1 MQQYVKQIIGKAY
14 LHPTNLEN
22 IMLFRKILLLT
33 IITFSFAQYEY
44 SLEDINSSSNY
55 YGENVGT
62 SYFSDQVTLHY
73 FGHYN

>member
-1 MQQYVKQIIGKAY
+1 
-14 LHPTNLEN
+14 
-22 IMLFRKILLLT
+22 MLFRKILLLT

-62 SYFSDQVTLHY
+62 SYFSGQVTLHY